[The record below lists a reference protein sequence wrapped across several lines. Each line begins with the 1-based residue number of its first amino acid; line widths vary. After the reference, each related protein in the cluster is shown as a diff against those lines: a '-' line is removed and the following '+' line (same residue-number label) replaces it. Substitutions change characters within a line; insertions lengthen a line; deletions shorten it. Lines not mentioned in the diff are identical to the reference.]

1 MILINNLYAFFQII
15 FTIFFILEIS
25 RLVKS
30 FIKGF
35 VSAHRSI
42 HSKNS
47 LLKSILCTGDVVKSK
62 QKPKTKVLELK
73 KMPKHSIVYESLNED
88 GSIVD
93 VECLAK
99 VFSDENGK
107 FLALSDEEGSLVEL
121 SPRFYLQ

>member
-1 MILINNLYAFFQII
+1 MINNLYAIV
-15 FTIFFILEIS
+15 FILEIS

-35 VSAHRSI
+35 IKGFVSAHRAIPHKS
-42 HSKNS
+42 S
-47 LLKSILCTGDVVKSK
+47 LLKSILCTGDAVESK
-62 QKPKTKVLELK
+62 QKPKTEVLELK
-73 KMPKHSIVYESLNED
+73 KMPKHSIVFESLNED
-88 GSIVD
+88 GSPVD